1 MFEPVYIRT
10 MREGLL
16 TRKVA
21 AARDLMKSCT
31 VCPRL
36 CNVSRLDGEL
46 GFCSTGPDPVISSAS
61 PHFGEESPLVGH
73 NGSGTI
79 FMTSC
84 NLKCVFCQNFDISH
98 LMEGEQM
105 ESQAFGKL
113 MLGLQNMGCHNINI
127 VTPSHQAPQML
138 AALEWAANRGLRV
151 PLVYNTGAYDSL
163 ETLKILD
170 GVVDIYMPDIKFADS
185 AVAKRLM
192 DAEDYPEIAF
202 AAIREMHRQV
212 GDLQINENGIATRGV
227 LVRHLVMP
235 NELAGTREI
244 MRFLVHEIS
253 PSTYVN
259 IMDQYR
265 PCGQAFQYS
274 DIARSVNRDEYVQA
288 IEIAKE
294 EGITRLDERTG
305 YRLRVF

>member
-1 MFEPVYIRT
+1 MFEPVYIRI

-21 AARDLMKSCT
+21 AARELMESCA

-36 CNVSRLDGEL
+36 CNVARLDGEL
-46 GFCSTGPDPVISSAS
+46 GFCGTGPDPAISSAS

-98 LMEGEQM
+98 LMEGQQM

-138 AALEWAANRGLRV
+138 AALEWAASHGLRV

-185 AVAKRLM
+185 AIAKRLM

-202 AAIREMHRQV
+202 AAVREMHRQV
-212 GDLQINENGIATRGV
+212 GDLKINENGIATRGL

-244 MRFLVHEIS
+244 MRFLFREIS
-253 PSTYVN
+253 PKTYVN

-265 PCGQAFQYS
+265 PCGQAFQHP
-274 DIARSVNRDEYVQA
+274 DIARSVNRKEYMQA
-288 IEIAKE
+288 IQIAKE

-305 YRLRVF
+305 YRLRLF